1 MISRIFYRVWQSW
14 QTVTGSL
21 SEQDLEGVRQ
31 TLSPAEFELF
41 QAMSL
46 ADQAHSLRV
55 YRALAAEGQDHPALL
70 TAALLHDAGKA
81 DRSFN
86 LYDRTA
92 VVLLKKFLPGS
103 YQSLGRPGSK
113 GWERAVF
120 IAREHPRWGAELA
133 QEAGSDPLAVWLIRH
148 HQADL
153 FTLQAAPEKLR
164 LLSTLKQADNQN

>member
-1 MISRIFYRVWQSW
+1 MVSRIFYRVWQSW

-21 SEQDLEGVRQ
+21 SEQDLEDVRQ
-31 TLSPAEFELF
+31 DLSPAEIELF
-41 QAMSL
+41 QSMSL

-55 YRALAAEGQDHPALL
+55 YRALAAEGRDHPALL

-86 LYDRTA
+86 LFDRTA

-103 YQSLGRPGSK
+103 YQSRGRSGSK

-153 FTLQAAPEKLR
+153 STLHAGPEKLG
-164 LLSTLKQADNQN
+164 LLSFLKQADNQN